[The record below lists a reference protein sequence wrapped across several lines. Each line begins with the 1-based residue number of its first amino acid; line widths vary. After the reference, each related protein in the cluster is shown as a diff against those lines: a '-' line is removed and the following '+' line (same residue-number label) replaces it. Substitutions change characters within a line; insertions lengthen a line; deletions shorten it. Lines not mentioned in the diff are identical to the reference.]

1 MVHPLGDYAC
11 QPSDSTVVAHALT
24 ACYYMNGAA
33 YTSGQTQSI
42 SNSCAK
48 VISLFDQSILLYHK
62 VENYRDWRFQV
73 FNVLMYHTSCV
84 LNTIFT

>member
-48 VISLFDQSILLYHK
+48 VSYLRLQWKFLWKSIGII
-62 VENYRDWRFQV
+62 NGIIT
-73 FNVLMYHTSCV
+73 VLCNCTEK
-84 LNTIFT
+84 